1 MTGRNRASS
10 PRSSELRSQRAVRSR
25 DRINQASDRARHP
38 VNVRPVTVR
47 GNMAGS
53 NAKRRTQGNVRRKM
67 YYSLNTAGAEVRLP
81 AFPILQGGWK
91 LASGALTII
100 LLACIWA
107 MWSAPTFQVD
117 TIKVNGVQRIPA
129 AEINT
134 ALDLEGVSILEVMP
148 DQVKEDLLVAFPD
161 IATASVQ
168 VGLPAGVAIRVKER
182 EPVLAWHQN
191 DETRWI
197 DKDGF
202 IFPARG
208 DSSTLVNVQSEG
220 DPPGLAKPADE
231 NADKPEVI
239 TPEDLKPKV
248 ASQYIQPELIAAIQK
263 LSGQAPTGTAIL
275 YDPRYG
281 LGWIDPKGWKVYYG
295 TQIENMD
302 LKLNQY
308 AVIIEDFAKRG
319 IQPTMISVEYPH
331 APFYRT
337 EP

>member
-1 MTGRNRASS
+1 
-10 PRSSELRSQRAVRSR
+10 
-25 DRINQASDRARHP
+25 
-38 VNVRPVTVR
+38 
-47 GNMAGS
+47 MAGS
-53 NAKRRTQGNVRRKM
+53 AAKRRTQGNVRKKT
-67 YYSLNTAGAEVRLP
+67 YYSLNTAGAEIRLP
-81 AFPILQGGWK
+81 AFPNLRGGWK
-91 LASGALTII
+91 TASGALSLI

-134 ALDLEGVSILEVMP
+134 ALDLEGISILEVMP
-148 DQVKEDLLVAFPD
+148 DQVKQDLLAAFPD

-168 VGLPAGVAIRVKER
+168 VGLPAGVLVRVKER
-182 EPVLAWHQN
+182 EPVMAWQQN
-191 DETRWI
+191 GETRWI

-208 DSSTLVNVQSEG
+208 DSSSLMNVQSEG
-220 DPPGLAKPADE
+220 DPPAPADPEEKKPAEDAVVTI
-231 NADKPEVI
+231 ADI
-239 TPEDLKPKV
+239 KPK
-248 ASQYIQPELIAAIQK
+248 AAGPYIQPALIAAIQK
-263 LSGQAPTGTAIL
+263 LSGQAPTGTSIL

-281 LGWIDPKGWKVYYG
+281 LGWNDPKGWQVYFG
-295 TQIENMD
+295 TQIDNMD

-308 AVIIEDFAKRG
+308 AVIIDDFSKRG
-319 IQPTMISVEYPH
+319 IQPVMISVEFPL